1 MPALRRRYRRHHYD
15 SQIPRRMRLGLIVFL
30 LFVFAVAGAA
40 FGALNSQPIELDFYF
55 GTLTLVKGG
64 AVIGAVLLG
73 WLLGG
78 LLVYVG
84 LVLPLRRRLRVQSRR
99 LKQAE
104 ASAHREEDAAIAQPP
119 AADA

>member
-1 MPALRRRYRRHHYD
+1 MRMMSGAW
-15 SQIPRRMRLGLIVFL
+15 RMRFGLIVFL

-40 FGALNSQPIELDFYF
+40 FGALNSQAIELDFYF
-55 GTLTLVKGG
+55 GTLTLLKGG
-64 AVIGAVLLG
+64 VVIGSVLLG

-84 LVLPLRRRLRVQSRR
+84 LVLPLRRRLRVHARR
-99 LKQAE
+99 LRQLEAAAHAE
-104 ASAHREEDAAIAQPP
+104 ADAAIVQPP

>member
-1 MPALRRRYRRHHYD
+1 
-15 SQIPRRMRLGLIVFL
+15 MRFGLIVFL
-30 LFVFAVAGAA
+30 VFVFAVAGAA

-64 AVIGAVLLG
+64 VVLGALVLG

-78 LLVYVG
+78 LLVYVA
-84 LVLPLRRRLRVQSRR
+84 LVLPLRGRMRMQARRLRQFETAAH
-99 LKQAE
+99 AE
-104 ASAHREEDAAIAQPP
+104 ADAAIMQPP

>member
-1 MPALRRRYRRHHYD
+1 
-15 SQIPRRMRLGLIVFL
+15 MRFGLIVFL
-30 LFVFAVAGAA
+30 VFVFAVAGAA
-40 FGALNSQPIELDFYF
+40 FGALNSQTVELDFYF

-64 AVIGAVLLG
+64 VVIGAVLLG